1 MTKPFT
7 RVATAL
13 VASMSVA
20 LFMSTQ
26 SQAQS
31 PKSPYES
38 PALVNAIMFHE
49 IDAMTPTEQ
58 EAKSRY
64 ALSIIGFS
72 VWFNSR
78 CNFLP
83 QNIETAIIAVYDQFA
98 PVYSAGRFRD
108 RQSRTKRSFAPMPQ
122 RASIECNVCVRIPH
136 RTRSHLSAVPRRC
149 NARGGLQMIRN
160 RTTSVREFPELD
172 HTHSYFAALI
182 RGATTHRLS

>member
-1 MTKPFT
+1 MRRHLAPDNPGRSKEIPMTKPFT

-83 QNIETAIIAVYDQFA
+83 QNIETAIIAVYDQ
-98 PVYSAGRFRD
+98 V
-108 RQSRTKRSFAPMPQ
+108 RQD
-122 RASIECNVCVRIPH
+122 
-136 RTRSHLSAVPRRC
+136 SAVAEANRSPEQRLRVD
-149 NARGGLQMIRN
+149 AVWSGLRDAKTFLGEQDLPWGKWLRAGGCKAGGRIA
-160 RTTSVREFPELD
+160 E
-172 HTHSYFAALI
+172 THP
-182 RGATTHRLS
+182 